1 MSAHTPGPWR
11 WEYNAKHKSVH
22 LVGGRPMYDLTVMD
36 FVRCGMGGATIR
48 LRDPAHDGL
57 QLMHKLHDFDEWIAP
72 FPGREHHADWC
83 AAVTHPDARLIA
95 AAPELYAACEAAIAY
110 DDAIAAC
117 GNDPRQMSSFCTA
130 QGDTLDSLYEDW
142 IRKSTAALARARGES

>member
-1 MSAHTPGPWR
+1 MSAHTPGPW
-11 WEYNAKHKSVH
+11 EEIPQHGAGPMIAHKYATGKQMNPIGLR
-22 LVGGRPMYDLTVMD
+22 LVCHILMRGNSMD
-36 FVRCGMGGATIR
+36 EDQAN
-48 LRDPAHDGL
+48 
-57 QLMHKLHDFDEWIAP
+57 
-72 FPGREHHADWC
+72 
-83 AAVTHPDARLIA
+83 ARLIA